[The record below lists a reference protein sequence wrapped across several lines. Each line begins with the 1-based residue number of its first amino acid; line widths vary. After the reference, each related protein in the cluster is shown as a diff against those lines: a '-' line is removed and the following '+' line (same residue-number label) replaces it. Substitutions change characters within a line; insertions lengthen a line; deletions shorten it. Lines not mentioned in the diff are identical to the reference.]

1 MSLFKV
7 WFFEL
12 KRGRGEVRADKHALT
27 ADDFEVSIFLTETD
41 TRHSLLKKHKHF
53 RDKAPPRLQSNTNK
67 LIGETSENPVNL
79 EADGHVVIQQEQ
91 SDDEGNL
98 LANIP
103 KAPEA
108 IPSRQKRHRAAPTD
122 DDYDE
127 FQSSDDEYESAPID
141 LDSDAEQPPSKR
153 LRESAGIV
161 GNDEDGDDK
170 KKLAMDVSYE
180 GFAIYGRVLC
190 LVVRRKDNATNAARA
205 NAGSSSVKP
214 SGQANMDNWIT
225 STQVPVG
232 EDIR

>member
-1 MSLFKV
+1 MV
-7 WFFEL
+7 
-12 KRGRGEVRADKHALT
+12 

-67 LIGETSENPVNL
+67 LIGETSDDPVNL
-79 EADGHVVIQQEQ
+79 VVDGDVTIQREE

-103 KAPEA
+103 TAPE
-108 IPSRQKRHRAAPTD
+108 SRNTRQKRSRVAANH
-122 DDYDE
+122 DDYEESQNSEDE
-127 FQSSDDEYESAPID
+127 QESTPID
-141 LDSDAEQPPSKR
+141 LESDAEQPPLKR
-153 LRESAGIV
+153 LRESAGIM
-161 GNDEDGDDK
+161 GEGDQADEK

-190 LVVRRKDNATNAARA
+190 LVVRRKDSSA
-205 NAGSSSVKP
+205 NASRGYAGSAPIKP

-225 STQVPVG
+225 STQIPVG